1 MKLRKWVSRNG
12 KWELSTK
19 IGVLYYYYYVFIEL
33 LKEKREQVRFRQ
45 RP

>member
-1 MKLRKWVSRNG
+1 MKPRKWVSGNG

-33 LKEKREQVRFRQ
+33 LKKKREQVRFRQ